1 MAIMATP
8 MIRARATVT
17 LVVSVTMIVKTV
29 QMMKKTV
36 KTAKLPVIMVV
47 KTVRLGVTQDM
58 KIALT
63 LTPME
68 QDAGLSLEKVAMW
81 TQTTDRGHL
90 D

>member
-1 MAIMATP
+1 MNME
-8 MIRARATVT
+8 RVTVT

-29 QMMKKTV
+29 QTMKKTV
-36 KTAKLPVIMVV
+36 KTAKLPIMMVM
-47 KTVRLGVTQDM
+47 TVRLGVTQDM
-58 KIALT
+58 KIALP

>member
-1 MAIMATP
+1 MNME
-8 MIRARATVT
+8 RVTVT

-29 QMMKKTV
+29 QTMKKTV
-36 KTAKLPVIMVV
+36 KTAKLPIMMVM
-47 KTVRLGVTQDM
+47 TVRLGVTQDM

-63 LTPME
+63 LSPVE
-68 QDAGLSLEKVAMW
+68 QDAGLSLENVAMW